1 MLPARTAPRA
11 AVEQVQVYVSYVWV
25 VWQIPEALAKELEE
39 ALSGYVWCKNRS
51 HKFLH
56 RKGLTLTLVTLQ
68 TCPIVISSNLR
79 AVPKGLIQF
88 LFDRSTP
95 GADRLRTSLTLL
107 YIVVPVLCSALWL
120 TFSCRLLLCSFV
132 DVLVPFCCCAV

>member
-56 RKGLTLTLVTLQ
+56 LG
-68 TCPIVISSNLR
+68 
-79 AVPKGLIQF
+79 PKRVNTVFVRQV
-88 LFDRSTP
+88 DARS
-95 GADRLRTSLTLL
+95 
-107 YIVVPVLCSALWL
+107 
-120 TFSCRLLLCSFV
+120 
-132 DVLVPFCCCAV
+132 